1 MLTCAGSPNSAR
13 KSRYRKTL
21 RHNLEKK
28 LLSYTAAAGAVCM
41 AGLFPHPATAEVVY
55 TPADIVTKNAL
66 GTLDIDGD
74 GIADF
79 QFIHFTYFH
88 CGHPCSTSAFFYN
101 SFALTGL
108 QTTNNVVQH
117 GIRSFS
123 MAKLPAK
130 TVVGSNDTFIH
141 QGRIL
146 LSAGAVGSQ
155 WVPPARGYVG
165 LRFMISGEVHY
176 GWLRLTIDSA
186 AGTVIIGG
194 YAYETVPNKP
204 IVVNR
209 RPGGSAQDLLIPGS
223 LGSLAAGAQGAPPE
237 QK

>member
-1 MLTCAGSPNSAR
+1 MLTPHGCSNATR
-13 KSRYRKTL
+13 KSRSVKPFPN
-21 RHNLEKK
+21 NLEKR

-41 AGLFPHPATAEVVY
+41 MGLAPQPATAEVVY

-88 CGHPCSTSAFFYN
+88 CGHPCSTSVFFYN

-108 QTTNNVVQH
+108 QTTNGVVQD

-123 MAKLPAK
+123 MAKLPTK

-165 LRFMISGEVHY
+165 MKFAIAGEVHY
-176 GWLRLTIDSA
+176 GWLRLTIDSTA
-186 AGTVIIGG
+186 VTVTIRG

-204 IVVNR
+204 IVVNK
-209 RPGGSAQDLLIPGS
+209 RPGGSAQELLVPGS
-223 LGSLAAGAQGAPPE
+223 LGSLAAGARAYR
-237 QK
+237 